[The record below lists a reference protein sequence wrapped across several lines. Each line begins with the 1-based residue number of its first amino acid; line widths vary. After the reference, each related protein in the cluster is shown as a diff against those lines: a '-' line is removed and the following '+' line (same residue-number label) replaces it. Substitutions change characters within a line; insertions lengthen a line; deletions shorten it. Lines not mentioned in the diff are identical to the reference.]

1 MTDNSAKIRMA
12 AELLT
17 HNTTESLEG
26 YFEQS
31 KKKILFNLDFYPQV
45 NYQPISRT
53 EYRQFFSD
61 SLSQESMREDLRANQ
76 VINQN
81 RERNIIWDAEEVF
94 KEYLFNINKGLSKV
108 FPSLSSKLHSFET
121 TMAKIQE
128 AGS

>member
-17 HNTTESLEG
+17 HNTTESLEE

-61 SLSQESMREDLRANQ
+61 SLSQESMREDLHANK

-81 RERNIIWDAEEVF
+81 RERHTIWDAEGLKQGCSREWG
-94 KEYLFNINKGLSKV
+94 KKGPGLCWPRSQSR
-108 FPSLSSKLHSFET
+108 PTSWDC
-121 TMAKIQE
+121 MAP
-128 AGS
+128 

>member
-81 RERNIIWDAEEVF
+81 RERNIIWDAEGLKQGCSGERG
-94 KEYLFNINKGLSKV
+94 KKGPGLCWPISQSR
-108 FPSLSSKLHSFET
+108 PT
-121 TMAKIQE
+121 RWDCMAP
-128 AGS
+128 